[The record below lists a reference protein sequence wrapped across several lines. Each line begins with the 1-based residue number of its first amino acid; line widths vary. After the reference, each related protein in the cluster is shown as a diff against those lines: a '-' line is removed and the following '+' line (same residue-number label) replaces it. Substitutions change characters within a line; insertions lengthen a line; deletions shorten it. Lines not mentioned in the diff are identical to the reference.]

1 MKKIKRC
8 LILGGSS
15 EIGLKLANLLL
26 KLSIIP
32 HLTYSSKKGLER
44 IKQTFDSEVKI
55 HFLDMSSLNSIYDFF
70 SNTQDEFEYLI
81 DLAHTNTENLFASI
95 KDETINHYY
104 KTNVIN
110 RAIFLKHLVRG
121 MLFRKKGR
129 LIYVSS
135 IAVMHPNK
143 GQGLYISSKMAIEA
157 IYRTIG
163 IEMFE
168 KGISSIIIRPGYI
181 SSGRSID
188 FIEDKMNLLKNFII
202 TPDELAEVILF
213 FLKDEAICF
222 NAREVEIDRGF
233 FVSKRFF

>member
-1 MKKIKRC
+1 
-8 LILGGSS
+8 
-15 EIGLKLANLLL
+15 
-26 KLSIIP
+26 
-32 HLTYSSKKGLER
+32 
-44 IKQTFDSEVKI
+44 
-55 HFLDMSSLNSIYDFF
+55 
-70 SNTQDEFEYLI
+70 
-81 DLAHTNTENLFASI
+81 
-95 KDETINHYY
+95 
-104 KTNVIN
+104 
-110 RAIFLKHLVRG
+110 
-121 MLFRKKGR
+121 
-129 LIYVSS
+129 
-135 IAVMHPNK
+135 MHPNK